1 MSKMGAGHGLV
12 HLPALGR
19 GEEHTQMSVLFCLL
33 EVPASLV
40 LCVPLW
46 VYSSVC
52 RLEGRELMVM
62 KCLPSGSHSAQSFTY
77 VFS

>member
-1 MSKMGAGHGLV
+1 
-12 HLPALGR
+12 
-19 GEEHTQMSVLFCLL
+19 MSVLFCLL
-33 EVPASLV
+33 GVPASLA
-40 LCVPLW
+40 LCVPVW

-52 RLEGRELMVM
+52 CLEGRELMVM